1 MNIPPFTR
9 QKFVD
14 IEGNLTAPMQQ
25 VFDVFF
31 QQAQINISDDG
42 LVAPARTTVD
52 INNIASPSNQNA
64 KPNGTI
70 FFDSDTGELKVK
82 LNNTI
87 KVIQVI

>member
-1 MNIPPFTR
+1 MNIPTFTR

-14 IEGNLTAPMQQ
+14 SDGNLTPPVQQ

-42 LVAPARTTVD
+42 TVIPSRTTSE
-52 INNIASPSNQNA
+52 INYILSPSNQNP

-70 FFDSDTGELKVK
+70 ILDSDTGELKVK

-87 KVIQVI
+87 KVIQAI